1 VFRYATSLAARHGTL
16 WVARWN
22 RTWRVTPHDFDGRE
36 LAPGFVVRP
45 EGTARVTIASI
56 AVDED
61 RRVWIADTGSERV
74 RAFTAFGRELEGLPR
89 GASDRAGSLAG
100 PIAIDSEGVEEE
112 ARIVVASIGVRR
124 NALHVVRADG
134 RASVS
139 LRPRDADVGFSGL
152 GRVAFGPRG
161 LVLACEP
168 ASGLVLVWRDG
179 QFHFAFRAPDGRV
192 PVAVRALGDG
202 RSIVR
207 ARMRTAAL
215 STSSMPRGVR
225 SALSRVAERIQ
236 TIWATPRISPSSN
249 RSVRIGARASSSRI
263 PPARASRC
271 GTSKAIRTE
280 RSSPRRIAPLGNRDR
295 AQSDDRRDRPRDEH
309 RAAPRRAPR

>member
-22 RTWRVTPHDFDGRE
+22 RTWHVTPHDFDGRE

-100 PIAIDSEGVEEE
+100 PIAIDSEGVEED

-202 RSIVR
+202 RIVVASADEDGGALDLVDAAGRPIRALARGGTDPDDLGDPEDLAVLESIGPDR
-207 ARMRTAAL
+207 RTRIVVADSAGTRLAVWNLEGDSYGAFEPAA
-215 STSSMPRGVR
+215 
-225 SALSRVAERIQ
+225 
-236 TIWATPRISPSSN
+236 
-249 RSVRIGARASSSRI
+249 
-263 PPARASRC
+263 
-271 GTSKAIRTE
+271 
-280 RSSPRRIAPLGNRDR
+280 DR
-295 AQSDDRRDRPRDEH
+295 AARES
-309 RAAPRRAPR
+309 